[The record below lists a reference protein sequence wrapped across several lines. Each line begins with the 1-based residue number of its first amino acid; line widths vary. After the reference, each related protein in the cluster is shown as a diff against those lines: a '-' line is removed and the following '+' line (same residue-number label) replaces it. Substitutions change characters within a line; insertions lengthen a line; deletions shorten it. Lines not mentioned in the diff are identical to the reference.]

1 LLARDPERRLQST
14 PQKLGEALGEQKYP
28 CKKNAGHCPA
38 ISFEAFQQA
47 LKSFSERFG
56 TLLVT

>member
-28 CKKNAGHCPA
+28 VQKKRR
-38 ISFEAFQQA
+38 A
-47 LKSFSERFG
+47 LPGDFFRSFSAGAEK
-56 TLLVT
+56 L

>member
-28 CKKNAGHCPA
+28 VQKKRR
-38 ISFEAFQQA
+38 A
-47 LKSFSERFG
+47 LPGDFRSFSAGAEK
-56 TLLVT
+56 L